1 MNKVYKMDKDTTQS
15 QKQKQFDTK
24 IIDRLV
30 EKYNLSRSYIYRS
43 LRNESESETSE
54 TIRQDYKIGLK
65 LRDQALQKI

>member
-1 MNKVYKMDKDTTQS
+1 MDKDTTQS